1 LTLDAPLE
9 DALEGVPRRRRARV
23 PRSVRITVQ
32 LLVSGAVI
40 AYLLWRLDL
49 EQTADLIVSSNA
61 IDLLAALA
69 IFIATTWLM
78 AWRWQLL
85 LASRGIDE
93 PLGWLTKL
101 YFVGYAA
108 GQVLPTG
115 VGGDAVRMIEHAR
128 RRPTEKAKEAGAIVM
143 ERVLGSLGT
152 LVVVTIGL
160 AVAAGRYDEIGFA
173 VWVDAI
179 FFALTIGFLALLF
192 SRRSGRILHERVFPL
207 GRRLRVERPLASVY
221 TALHEYRSHAGV
233 LAAVLAITVGVQS
246 VRIIGIWLCGEA
258 VGIDVS
264 PLVYFIL
271 GPLLFLVQ
279 MIPVTL
285 NGLGAREAF
294 FVAFLARFDVDK
306 EAALAAGLLFYAV
319 TIATALPGGF
329 ILLWRSVRGT
339 SARPA

>member
-1 LTLDAPLE
+1 
-9 DALEGVPRRRRARV
+9 V
-23 PRSVRITVQ
+23 
-32 LLVSGAVI
+32 LVSGAVI

-85 LASRGIDE
+85 LAARGIHE
-93 PLGWLTKL
+93 PLGWLTRL

-115 VGGDAVRMIEHAR
+115 VGGDAVRIIEHSR
-128 RRPTEKAKEAGAIVM
+128 RRPTEKAKAAGAVVM

-152 LVVVTIGL
+152 LIVVTIAL
-160 AVAAGRYDEIGFA
+160 ALAAGRYDEIGFA

-179 FFALTIGFLALLF
+179 FIALTMAVFALLF
-192 SRRSGRILHERVFPL
+192 SRRSGRLLQQHVFPL
-207 GRRLRVERPLASVY
+207 GRRLRLERPLASVY
-221 TALHEYRSHAGV
+221 TALHDYRSHAGV
-233 LAAVLAITVGVQS
+233 LAAVLGITVGVQF

-279 MIPVTL
+279 MVPVTL
-285 NGLGAREAF
+285 NGLGVREAF

-319 TIATALPGGF
+319 TIGTALPGGF
-329 ILLWRSVRGT
+329 LLLWRSVRPAAPRP
-339 SARPA
+339 SA